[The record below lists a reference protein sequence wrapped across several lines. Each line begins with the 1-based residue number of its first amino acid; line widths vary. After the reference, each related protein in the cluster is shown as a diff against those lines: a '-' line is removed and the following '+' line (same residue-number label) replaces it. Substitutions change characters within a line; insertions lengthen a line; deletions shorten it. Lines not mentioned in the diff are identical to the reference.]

1 MAAVSPENFAERF
14 AALDRF
20 LLDHQ
25 NVWRNQ
31 PFTQQVLEWEVDYPE
46 LSGWLRAQSLEHAE
60 RYQLESWQLANT
72 GSAPA
77 AALSQ
82 QAKSTPVPAPFG
94 DWASQARQLSKIQCL
109 PEREYKTL
117 PETMTRGIPGRKWQQ
132 IEAYA
137 ACLPKSWQG
146 SHWLDWCAGKGYLGR
161 YLAFPDDCLC
171 CIEHDPALIAAGEQ
185 LSQRWQ
191 IRARHIQCDALGAE
205 AFAHLE
211 NTDTWLALHA
221 CGELHTRLLRHAA
234 SLPVQ
239 RLAVAPCCFNRI
251 NAEEYQPLSSA
262 GQASRL
268 KLDRTAL
275 GLPLQATVTA
285 GAAEVRKRNRNMA
298 WRLGFDLLQRQWR
311 AVDEYLPVPS
321 LANRWTFTEFADW
334 CEAAAKLKDI
344 LPQPVSDWQAA
355 EQAGWSRLAQV
366 RNLELVQGL
375 FRRPLELWLLL
386 DMALFLQEQGF
397 TVQLGEFC
405 PSKLTPRNLLLL
417 ASQESSKVN
426 FQA

>member
-1 MAAVSPENFAERF
+1 MAAVAPGNFAERF

-20 LLDHQ
+20 LLDYQ

-31 PFTQQVLEWEVDYPE
+31 PFTQQALDWEANYPE
-46 LSGWLRAQSLEHAE
+46 LSRWLRAQSLEHAE
-60 RYQLESWQLANT
+60 QYQLEPWQLANT
-72 GSAPA
+72 VSASSA
-77 AALSQ
+77 AVAPNQ
-82 QAKSTPVPAPFG
+82 QAESTPIPAPFG
-94 DWASQARQLSKIQCL
+94 AWANQARLLSNTQRLPKRKYKSL
-109 PEREYKTL
+109 PEA
-117 PETMTRGIPGRKWQQ
+117 MTRGIPGRKWQQ
-132 IEAYA
+132 IAAYA
-137 ACLPKSWQG
+137 ACLPESWQG
-146 SHWLDWCAGKGYLGR
+146 SHWLDWCAGKGHLGR
-161 YLAFPDDCLC
+161 YLAYPHDCLC
-171 CIEHDPALIAAGEQ
+171 CIERDPALIAAGEQ

-191 IRARHIQCDALGAE
+191 VRARHVQCDALGTESAIY
-205 AFAHLE
+205 LE

-221 CGELHTRLLRHAA
+221 CGDLHTHLLRHAA

-251 NAEEYQPLSSA
+251 SAEEYQPLSAA
-262 GQASRL
+262 GQACRL

-285 GAAEVRKRNRNMA
+285 GATEVRKRNRNMA

-344 LPQPVSDWQAA
+344 PPQPVSDWQAA

-375 FRRPLELWLLL
+375 FRRPLELWLVL

-397 TVQLGEFC
+397 VVQLGEFC
-405 PSKLTPRNLLLL
+405 TQQLTPRNLLLL
-417 ASQESSKVN
+417 AQRSD
-426 FQA
+426 AA